1 MALTVAATLGTL
13 PLTFFYFGT
22 FSLVGPLANLLAAP
36 AVPILMYSGI
46 ATLFVSAFSPGLAVV
61 LGYIPWFA
69 VTYLER
75 VITFFGSQR
84 WSLITLDMST
94 SREEFMI
101 VSLTIL
107 IVCII
112 RFSYLVESH
121 H

>member
-1 MALTVAATLGTL
+1 
-13 PLTFFYFGT
+13 
-22 FSLVGPLANLLAAP
+22 
-36 AVPILMYSGI
+36 MYSGI
-46 ATLFVSAFSPGLAVV
+46 ATLVVSVFSPALAVV

-107 IVCII
+107 VVCII
-112 RFSYLVESH
+112 RFSVTGKSH